1 MFYIYFI
8 FALIMGVLFLLMAY
22 NKTGEVWAPV
32 MGAFLFILF
41 WTFYNGFTV
50 ELSSIE
56 CLPKTPFLW
65 LEAAITSFVG
75 AIIGVKNTYNP
86 ATKKKGRLRFI
97 VPVLFLI
104 GYFVLL

>member
-1 MFYIYFI
+1 MDYCYFV
-8 FALIMGVLFLLMAY
+8 FALIMGALFAVTAY

-41 WTFYNGFTV
+41 WTFYNGFAV
-50 ELSSIE
+50 DLSGFE
-56 CLPKTPFLW
+56 CLPKTPSLW
-65 LEAAITSFVG
+65 LEAAITSFIG
-75 AIIGVKNTYNP
+75 AIVGVKNTYNP